1 MGLSGPAGGWGGA
14 SGSSSVSQVSGDR
27 DSESPACQALPAA
40 LDLGTGLARP
50 VLTSDAAP
58 TRPEPGGAMPP
69 PSPAHRQAGEVLLSV
84 ICPQKW
90 ARQKGVR
97 QVGIGEVLGE
107 KWFSLLAGAHLGRQ
121 RSTLGVK

>member
-1 MGLSGPAGGWGGA
+1 M
-14 SGSSSVSQVSGDR
+14 
-27 DSESPACQALPAA
+27 PAA
-40 LDLGTGLARP
+40 LGLGAGLTRP

-97 QVGIGEVLGE
+97 QVGIGE
-107 KWFSLLAGAHLGRQ
+107 KWFSLLAGAHLGG
-121 RSTLGVK
+121 TLGVK